1 MEAIA
6 VNFTPN
12 VPKIIEALL
21 WIVDK
26 RPGIDVY
33 HVMKIMFAADC
44 YHLSRFGRP
53 VTGDYY
59 VAVKYGVMPHIA
71 KDIIDKKPWVMRD
84 YGIDGLPIHREGHNL
99 STTRAHNPHKFSK
112 SDLEALEYGF
122 AEYAD
127 IPTFSAVREKN
138 HRHPAWEKAAERQGY
153 DITTEKYF
161 DKLHQI
167 IDFADMIDDEE
178 TLAELQELGSFT
190 EQMIV

>member
-1 MEAIA
+1 MGAIA

-12 VPKIIEALL
+12 IPKIIESLL
-21 WIVDK
+21 WIVGK

-59 VAVKYGVMPHIA
+59 VAVRHGVMPSIA
-71 KDIIDKKPWVMRD
+71 KDIIDKDPWVMRD
-84 YGIDGLPIHREGHNL
+84 YAIDDLPISREDNNL
-99 STTRAHNPHKFSK
+99 SATRAFDPRKFSK

-122 AEYAD
+122 MEYAD
-127 IPTFSAVREKN
+127 IPSFSAVREKN
-138 HRHPAWEKAAERQGY
+138 HQHLAWKKAAERQGY
-153 DITTEKYF
+153 DTSTESFF
-161 DKLHQI
+161 DGLHQI
-167 IDFADMIDDEE
+167 VDFADMVDNEE
-178 TLAELQELGSFT
+178 VLAELQELGSFT